1 MRLILN
7 SVTFFFRLHN
17 SRMYFLNDKF
27 FPLKFNESY
36 ENLRIVSMSQV
47 QTLKINVLFA

>member
-27 FPLKFNESY
+27 NESY
-36 ENLRIVSMSQV
+36 EYLRIVSMSQV